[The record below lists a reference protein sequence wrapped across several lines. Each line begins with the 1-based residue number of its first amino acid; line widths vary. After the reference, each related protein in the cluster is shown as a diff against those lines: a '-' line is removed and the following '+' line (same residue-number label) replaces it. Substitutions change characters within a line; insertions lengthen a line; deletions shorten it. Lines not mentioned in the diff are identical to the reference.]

1 MEIIIEPHTLDRA
14 LERGA
19 SKEEIIDT
27 LSSGTPIEAKKN
39 RKAKTKTFEYNKER
53 NGKHYPHKKLEVYYI
68 IENNKIIT
76 VTVYTF
82 YGKF

>member
-14 LERGA
+14 IDRGA
-19 SKEEIIDT
+19 NKEEIIDT
-27 LSSGTPIEAKKN
+27 LTNGTAIEAKKN
-39 RKAKTKTFEYNKER
+39 RKAKTKVFEYNKER
-53 NGKHYPHKKLEVYYI
+53 SGKHYQQKKIEVYYV

-76 VTVYTF
+76 VTVYAF